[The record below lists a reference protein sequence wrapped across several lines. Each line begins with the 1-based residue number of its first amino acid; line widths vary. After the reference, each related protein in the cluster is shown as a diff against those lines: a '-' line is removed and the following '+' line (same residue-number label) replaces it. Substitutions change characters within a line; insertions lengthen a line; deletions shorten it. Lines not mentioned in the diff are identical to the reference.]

1 MRADAVQHK
10 DRSVQPIGAL
20 ADIAV
25 RRRLGIDWST
35 IGFWKI
41 DCYNCMTSGI
51 DAVQSASATLCRHR
65 PAGHLFLT
73 RTGQDAFR
81 SMRSWESDR
90 PRAFY
95 VAPDSQGHM
104 DLRASGVS
112 LTHVSHYG
120 RRKLGRIQSSVVDIP
135 LGWQRSVKMRL
146 MHFWPHSAVS
156 LSRAAH

>member
-120 RRKLGRIQSSVVDIP
+120 RKLGRI
-135 LGWQRSVKMRL
+135 
-146 MHFWPHSAVS
+146 
-156 LSRAAH
+156 LSNLDNDSGNQVLWTFH